1 MRPNP
6 MHKPLQVLI
15 IEDSESDAILILSLL
30 RRGGYDPQFQRV
42 ATAAEL
48 SAALKQQP
56 WDVVLADHC
65 MPGFN
70 SIEAL
75 GMVKALDPDLP
86 FIIVSGVIGDDLA
99 VAAMKAGAQDYLMK
113 SNLARLVVAVERE
126 LIEAADRRAR
136 REAEQA
142 LLAQREELRIA
153 RDVQQRLFPE
163 NPPVVAGC
171 DLAGSSIAAAATGG
185 DYFDFIPDAAGGLYV
200 VEGDVTGHGLGPA
213 LLMADVRAYLRALLL
228 SGRSLAEILAQA
240 RHLLQ
245 ADLGGD
251 QFITLFLGRLDPPR
265 RAWEYLSAGHPAGYV
280 LGAEGGVKAELA
292 ASTSALG
299 IDETRPS
306 PVPRRLELEPGD
318 LVLLMTDG
326 VAEARSGTNEEFG
339 EERALDMVRRERARP
354 AADIVQ
360 RLLEAVR
367 NHAGPDNVQ
376 DDMTAIVI
384 KL

>member
-1 MRPNP
+1 MN
-6 MHKPLQVLI
+6 KPLKVLI
-15 IEDSESDAILILSLL
+15 IEDSEADAILILSLL
-30 RRGGYDPQFQRV
+30 RRGGYDPRFQRV
-42 ATAAEL
+42 ASAAEL
-48 SAALKQQP
+48 SVALKQPP
-56 WDVVLADHC
+56 WDIVLADHR

-136 REAEQA
+136 REAERA

-163 NPPVVAGC
+163 RPPRVAGC
-171 DLAGSSIAAAATGG
+171 DLAGASIAATATGG
-185 DYFDFIPDAAGGLYV
+185 DYYDFIADAAGGLYV

-228 SGRSLAEILAQA
+228 SGRSLPEILSQT
-240 RHLLQ
+240 RHLLK
-245 ADLGGD
+245 ADLGSD
-251 QFITLFLGRLDPPR
+251 LFITLFLARLEPSR
-265 RAWEYLSAGHPAGYV
+265 RTWEYISAGHPAGHV
-280 LGAEGGVKAELA
+280 LA
-292 ASTSALG
+292 ADGRLKTELVSSTSALG
-299 IDETRPS
+299 IDESTPPPESGRM
-306 PVPRRLELEPGD
+306 VLAPGD

-326 VAEARSGTNEEFG
+326 VVEARSRANEEFG
-339 EERALDMVRRERARP
+339 EERALDVVRRAQARP
-354 AADIVQ
+354 AAEIVQ
-360 RLLEAVR
+360 RLLEAAR
-367 NHAGPDNVQ
+367 EHAGPDNVQ
-376 DDMTAIVI
+376 DDMTAIVL